1 METKRYGGISK
12 EIERTRKTYSGKERN
27 RYISRDVE
35 KYRKIQKDMERYR
48 QIQRIEIDIENRNTQ
63 RDIEMY
69 ELYDQL

>member
-35 KYRKIQKDMERYR
+35 KYRKI
-48 QIQRIEIDIENRNTQ
+48 
-63 RDIEMY
+63 
-69 ELYDQL
+69 